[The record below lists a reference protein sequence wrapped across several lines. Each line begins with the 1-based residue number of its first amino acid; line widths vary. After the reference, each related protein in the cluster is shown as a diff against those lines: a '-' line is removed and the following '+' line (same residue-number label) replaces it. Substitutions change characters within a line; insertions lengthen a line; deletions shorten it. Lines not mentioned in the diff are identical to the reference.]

1 MKKPILVSLF
11 LFNHPL
17 KALMCNVSG
26 LVKDKSD
33 ALTYSSSVDGRVCA
47 YNLDSLKL
55 VASLSLCSSLIR
67 QQQQLVVVGNTC
79 YKWAVQTRVS
89 SLTLRCRWQPTLCIL
104 CLCHIVSCQRDWWL
118 GSRVVSVLDSGAE
131 GPGSNRSRDAVG

>member
-1 MKKPILVSLF
+1 MKKPILVSLA

-79 YKWAVQTRVS
+79 YKWAVQTRVRAFS
-89 SLTLRCRWQPTLCIL
+89 FGCRWQPTLCIL

-131 GPGSNRSRDAVG
+131 GPGSNRRRDAVG